1 MIELVLR
8 ITLSLL
14 IVLGLMWGL
23 ARLARRPLGGR
34 GGTVLAVLSRQQLS
48 RNSAVA
54 LLRVADRALV
64 VGVTDHQVTLLA
76 EADLATVERQ
86 LNEPAAQRV
95 PVTLDTDGEQ
105 PVPRTAPD
113 ADVVARPGRLDGS
126 LLSPAT
132 WSRTLDFLRERT
144 VRR

>member
-1 MIELVLR
+1 MAELLLR

-14 IVLGLMWGL
+14 IVLGLMWGM

-34 GGTVLAVLSRQQLS
+34 GGGVLTVLARQQLS
-48 RNSAVA
+48 RGSAVA
-54 LLRVADRALV
+54 VLRVVDRALV

-86 LNEPAAQRV
+86 LAEPAARA
-95 PVTLDTDGEQ
+95 PVTLTDSDGADSTLVTADT
-105 PVPRTAPD
+105 
-113 ADVVARPGRLDGS
+113 PGRRGKLDGS

-132 WSRTLDFLRERT
+132 WSRLIEALRERT